1 MFDGLTFKVANPVE
15 RSWALKLQREVYE
28 GDVGH
33 VPHDGYDDRAH
44 YLIAQDVDGKVIAS
58 FRVVGP
64 EQRPFDLEAFV
75 DLSPLI
81 ASDRSVA
88 LVGRLCIRHSHR
100 DVSRKAFLPAG
111 IMKLALTFARNRG
124 ITDFVMYT
132 FPHLLNFYRCA
143 FFHTL
148 DLTFE
153 HPGYRRTMHVMHLDL
168 IDLEHR
174 LSQSPEPMAR
184 LLFGTDSIKLVL

>member
-1 MFDGLTFKVANPVE
+1 MFDGLTFKVANPLE
-15 RSWALKLQREVYE
+15 RSWALQLEREVYE

-33 VPHDGYDDRAH
+33 APHDKHDDRAD
-44 YLIAQDVDGKVIAS
+44 YLIAHDANGKIIAS

-64 EQRPFDLEAFV
+64 EQRPFDLETFV
-75 DLSPLI
+75 NLSPLI

-100 DVSRKAFLPAG
+100 DVSRRAFLPAG
-111 IMKLALTFARNRG
+111 IMKLAFTFARKRS

-148 DLTFE
+148 NLTFE

-168 IDLEHR
+168 IDLEQR
-174 LSQSPEPMAR
+174 LSQSREPMAR
-184 LLFGTDSIKLVL
+184 LLFGTDSIKLLI